1 MSVCTAG
8 ETIKKIYPFISYTQ
22 EMRESQGVNMKYLTL
37 TNEIML
43 YHGTSHE
50 IKEFNID
57 RAMDVVDKHHAFQ
70 GCLFFALN
78 KELSANFGEN
88 IYKVLPNGLT
98 ALNLGN
104 IEQVKE
110 FADYFL
116 NKIEE
121 IFSNEALCRPWLKT
135 EDFINQCLSI
145 KGFVCDLPNEII
157 NLAEAEGEEIQEEQ
171 AERIKA
177 ATLNMLPDFII
188 DTRNIYPEFMLLKN
202 ADKLTIAGKC

>member
-1 MSVCTAG
+1 
-8 ETIKKIYPFISYTQ
+8 
-22 EMRESQGVNMKYLTL
+22 MKYLTL

-57 RAMDVVDKHHAFQ
+57 RAREVVDGDRAFQ

-78 KELSANFGEN
+78 KELSAHFGEN
-88 IYKVLPNGLT
+88 IYKILPNGLT

-110 FADYFL
+110 FAGYFL
-116 NKIEE
+116 NEIEE
-121 IFSNEALCRPWLKT
+121 IFNKECLCRPFIKT
-135 EDFINQCLSI
+135 YDFINQCLST
-145 KGFVCDLPNEII
+145 KGFICDLPNEII
-157 NLAEAEGEEIQEEQ
+157 NLAEAGGEEIQEEQ
-171 AERIKA
+171 AERIKEA
-177 ATLNMLPDFII
+177 ILNILPDFVI
-188 DTRNIYPEFMLLKN
+188 DTRNIYTEFMLLKN